1 MRILANDN
9 DDRMIDLSFEDRQYR
24 MVDLYAPD
32 LSTRQ
37 MGYLRIVS
45 EILREISLQGSEGD
59 RSKSLTHDRMGKMQV
74 QYSNF
79 LPRMK

>member
-24 MVDLYAPD
+24 MIERTKD

-37 MGYLRIVS
+37 MGYLSIEDRVGDITKDISTGVGGGS
-45 EILREISLQGSEGD
+45 FEISQS
-59 RSKSLTHDRMGKMQV
+59 
-74 QYSNF
+74 
-79 LPRMK
+79 